1 MIREQMA
8 STKIRVSVVLLA
20 LFLVVS
26 CASTGMESRRQA
38 SAHYKIGVG
47 YLNENKIQQAFV
59 EFHRAY
65 ELNPHDKEV
74 LNAIGI
80 VYLMHLDEPTKATEF
95 FRKAAD
101 EDPNYSEAYNNL
113 GYAYQKM
120 GKFEKAIEY
129 YKKALSNPLYPT
141 AEKAYTN
148 MGYSYYRLGRY
159 DEALRPLKEALKR
172 APDLVPAY
180 LGLALCFNAMG
191 RYGEASTAM
200 TQAVKMD
207 PAYKGNRDTAIQ
219 DLKRRKLGATGY
231 EEQDIRDYLEILKY

>member
-1 MIREQMA
+1 MIRRRMA
-8 STKIRVSVVLLA
+8 PTRIRISIVLVVLS
-20 LFLVVS
+20 LVVS
-26 CASTGMESRRQA
+26 CASTSMESRRQA
-38 SAHYKIGVG
+38 SAHYKIGVA

-65 ELNPHDKEV
+65 DLNPHDKEV

-80 VYLMHLDEPTKATEF
+80 VYLLHLDEPAKAVEYF
-95 FRKAAD
+95 GKAAD
-101 EDPNYSEAYNNL
+101 EDPDYSEAYNNL

-120 GKFEKAIEY
+120 GKFEKAIAY
-129 YKKALSNPLYPT
+129 YEKALSNPLYPT

-159 DEALRPLKEALKR
+159 DTALRAFKEALKR
-172 APDLVPAY
+172 SPDLVPAY
-180 LGLALCFNAMG
+180 LGLALCYNAMG

-200 TQAVKMD
+200 TQAIKTD

-219 DLKRRKLGATGY
+219 DLQRKKLSATGF